1 MATYTQTDMAGGG
14 ALGEVL
20 NAAQTYTFTITTPT
34 FTSQSVYGGNA
45 YFILNSLRS
54 DNTDLSGTYDTP
66 TGDIRMEQFA
76 SSSDGSGAI
85 FNVGF
90 NIRQDVGFGNGS
102 FDFTPT
108 NTVPA
113 DSYTIQSTGHY
124 TLVIA

>member
-1 MATYTQTDMAGGG
+1 MEGTVAS
-14 ALGEVL
+14 GEVL
-20 NAAQTYTFTITTPT
+20 NDVHPYVVTITTQVYV
-34 FTSQSVYGGNA
+34 SLSVYGGNA

-54 DNTDLSGTYDTP
+54 DNTDLSGTYDNP

-76 SSSDGSGAI
+76 SSSTGVGAI

-124 TLVIA
+124 TLTIA

>member
-1 MATYTQTDMAGGG
+1 MATYTQADMAGNG
-14 ALGEVL
+14 ASGEIL
-20 NAAQTYTFTITTPT
+20 NAAQTYTFTFSTPS
-34 FTSQSVYGGNA
+34 FVSQSVYGGDA

-54 DNTDLSGTYDTP
+54 DNTDLSGTYDNP

-76 SSSDGSGAI
+76 SSSTGVGAI

-124 TLVIA
+124 QLTIA

>member
-1 MATYTQTDMAGGG
+1 MSNYVSTHWGT
-14 ALGEVL
+14 
-20 NAAQTYTFTITTPT
+20 
-34 FTSQSVYGGNA
+34 
-45 YFILNSLRS
+45 RS
-54 DNTDLSGTYDTP
+54 DNTDLSGTYDNP

-76 SSSDGSGAI
+76 SSSTGVGAI

-124 TLVIA
+124 QLTIA

>member
-1 MATYTQTDMAGGG
+1 MATYTQADMAGNG
-14 ALGEVL
+14 ASGEIL
-20 NAAQTYTFTITTPT
+20 NAAQTYTFTINTPA
-34 FTSQSVYGGNA
+34 FISQSVYGGNA

-54 DNTDLSGTYDTP
+54 DNTDLSGTYDNP

-76 SSSDGSGAI
+76 SSSTGIGAV

>member
-1 MATYTQTDMAGGG
+1 MATYTQTDMAGNGVS
-14 ALGEVL
+14 GEVL
-20 NAAQTYTFTITTPT
+20 NAAQTYTFTINTPA
-34 FTSQSVYGGNA
+34 FVSQSVYGGDA

-76 SSSDGSGAI
+76 SSSDGNGAI

-90 NIRQDVGFGNGS
+90 NIRQDVGFGHGS
-102 FDFTPT
+102 FNFTPT
-108 NTVPA
+108 NTVA
-113 DSYTIQSTGHY
+113 AGSYTIQSTGHY

>member
-1 MATYTQTDMAGGG
+1 MATYTQADMAGNG
-14 ALGEVL
+14 ASGEIL
-20 NAAQTYTFTITTPT
+20 SAAQTYTFTFSTPS
-34 FTSQSVYGGNA
+34 FVSQSVYGGDA

-54 DNTDLSGTYDTP
+54 DNTDLSGTYDNP

-76 SSSDGSGAI
+76 SSSTGVGAI

-124 TLVIA
+124 QLTIA

>member
-1 MATYTQTDMAGGG
+1 MATYTQADMAGNG
-14 ALGEVL
+14 ASGEIL
-20 NAAQTYTFTITTPT
+20 NAAQTYTFTFSTPS
-34 FTSQSVYGGNA
+34 FVSQSVYGGDA

-54 DNTDLSGTYDTP
+54 DNTDLSGTYDNP

-76 SSSDGSGAI
+76 SSSTGVGAI